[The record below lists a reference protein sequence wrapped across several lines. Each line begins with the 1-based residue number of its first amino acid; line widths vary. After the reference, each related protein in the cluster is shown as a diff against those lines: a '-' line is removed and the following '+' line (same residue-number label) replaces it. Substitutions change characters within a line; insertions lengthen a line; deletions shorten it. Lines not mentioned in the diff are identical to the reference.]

1 MVIIKFKG
9 VVIFMTKIQ
18 VLEKLKFDVE
28 LRGLSKNTQDEY
40 FTKAKIFQDHF
51 DKPATDLGEKDIREF
66 LHYLTTEKKLTSGSV
81 NSYNSGLRFLYGVT
95 LNVNLNCK
103 QIPRHRKQR
112 KFPDILDQD
121 ELENLF
127 NSCDNLRDKCIL
139 MTIYGSGLRLNEAT
153 CLKVSDIDS
162 KKMQLFIRNA
172 KGSKDRYALLS
183 QSNLEILRD
192 YWRSY
197 HPKEWLFYSR
207 NHTNTHIN
215 SRSVQNIFHK
225 CVYKANITKKVT
237 IHSLRHSFA
246 THLLESGTSIYSIK
260 QLLGHSDISSTC
272 FYLHL
277 LKIDGL
283 NVESPLD
290 TLIKPDKPNGES

>member
-1 MVIIKFKG
+1 
-9 VVIFMTKIQ
+9 MTKEQ

-40 FTKAKIFQDHF
+40 YTKAKAFQNYF
-51 DKPATDLGEKDIREF
+51 DKPATELDENNIRTF
-66 LHYLTTEKKLTSGSV
+66 LHYLTTEKGLTSGSV

-95 LNVNLNCK
+95 LDINLNCK

-112 KFPDILDQD
+112 KFPDILTQT
-121 ELENLF
+121 EIHTLF
-127 NSCDNLRDKCIL
+127 TICDNLRDKCIL
-139 MTIYGSGLRLNEAT
+139 MTIYGAGLRLSEVA

-162 KKMQLFIRNA
+162 NKMQLLIRNG

-192 YWRSY
+192 YWKSY

-207 NHTNTHIN
+207 VNTCTHIT
-215 SRSVQNIFHK
+215 SRAVQNIFHK
-225 CVYKANITKKVT
+225 YIDKTNITKNVT
-237 IHSLRHSFA
+237 VHSMRHSFA
-246 THLLESGTSIYSIK
+246 THLLESGTSIFHIK
-260 QLLGHSDISSTC
+260 QLLGHSDISTTC

-277 LKIDGL
+277 LKIESL
-283 NVESPLD
+283 NVISPLD
-290 TLIKPDKPNGES
+290 LLTEMGKVNG